1 MESASQSGKGNNNK
15 PTSTNYLV
23 DPTQDH
29 PEPGQRYRG
38 VRRRPWGKYAAEIR
52 DPAKQ
57 GARLWLGTFDTAEE
71 AARAYDKA
79 SFNMRGHL
87 AMLNFP
93 NEYYSQ
99 LPVAGPDYFPRPPP
113 PLMMSSSSSSSSTSS
128 SGGNTAAARE
138 KKHVFEFECLDDS
151 VLDELLQNSSELE
164 RQRRHRQKD

>member
-113 PLMMSSSSSSSSTSS
+113 PLMMSSR
-128 SGGNTAAARE
+128 NTAAARE

>member
-99 LPVAGPDYFPRPPP
+99 LPVAGFFR
-113 PLMMSSSSSSSSTSS
+113 
-128 SGGNTAAARE
+128 GNTAAARE

>member
-99 LPVAGPDYFPRPPP
+99 LPVAGR
-113 PLMMSSSSSSSSTSS
+113 
-128 SGGNTAAARE
+128 NTAAARE